1 MGIEIK
7 FAYWIHNRIGV
18 VVLIAKY
25 GNLMLSCYN
34 SFLVL
39 GSFIMKYGV
48 YFAGL
53 ALALGIVFG
62 IGGKANDFDQLS
74 AQELKSVW
82 GGCPALDD
90 VSVGCPN
97 SSTCNQGR
105 MYNSNPQNGTSDFKT
120 EATDCG
126 ITPSTC
132 GQYSKQISCG
142 SGSP

>member
-1 MGIEIK
+1 MGLEIK
-7 FAYWIHNRIGV
+7 FAYWTHNRIGV

-25 GNLMLSCYN
+25 GNLILSCYN

-48 YFAGL
+48 YWVGL

-82 GGCPALDD
+82 GGCPALTE
-90 VSVGCPN
+90 VGTGCPN
-97 SSTCNQGR
+97 DSTCRQSKI
-105 MYNSNPQNGTSDFKT
+105 YNSNPPGGTSNFKT
-120 EATDCG
+120 EATDCA
-126 ITPSTC
+126 INPSLC
-132 GQYSKQISCG
+132 GQYDKLVPCAG
-142 SGSP
+142 S